1 MISRMLKQKDSKGV
15 EGIIGKMAMMKI
27 IEQILNVALDEVIGR
42 PQREKHIT

>member
-1 MISRMLKQKDSKGV
+1 MISRMLKQKDSQGV
-15 EGIIGKMAMMKI
+15 EGIIGKMAMMEI